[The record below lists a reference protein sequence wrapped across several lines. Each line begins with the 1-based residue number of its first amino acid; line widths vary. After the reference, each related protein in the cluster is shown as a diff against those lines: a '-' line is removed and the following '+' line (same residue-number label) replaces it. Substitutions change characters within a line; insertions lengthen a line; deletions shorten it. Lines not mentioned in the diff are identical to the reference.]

1 MKKIHF
7 YFFCFYNSMYKDG
20 FYLES
25 YLKAHGKIKMLPE
38 DRSVFVLF
46 LATWVWSIIVRLSII
61 DMLGHK
67 IKLLFYSPLSELLWI
82 AGIYALYFYYFVNN
96 KFFSELYLE
105 YKLTDKAVQRQG
117 VKKVYWFLGLPFLLL
132 PLISWLTSKYL
143 HIY

>member
-25 YLKAHGKIKMLPE
+25 YLKAHGKTKMLPE

-96 KFFSELYLE
+96 KFFSVLRNI
-105 YKLTDKAVQRQG
+105 T
-117 VKKVYWFLGLPFLLL
+117 
-132 PLISWLTSKYL
+132 ISLNK
-143 HIY
+143 HICTEKDT